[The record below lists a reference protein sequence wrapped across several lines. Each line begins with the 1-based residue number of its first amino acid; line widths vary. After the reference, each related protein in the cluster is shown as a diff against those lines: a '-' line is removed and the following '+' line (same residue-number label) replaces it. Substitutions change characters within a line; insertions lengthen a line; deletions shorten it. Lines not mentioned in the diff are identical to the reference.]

1 MKRILLTLTLCAI
14 AASSVQADKSLAG
27 RACRSVHLGYS
38 GPQGTAFYNEAKVTQ
53 SADGS
58 YFMVCGWNT
67 GYFGIQEI
75 RNGRKVVIFS
85 VWDNHRGND
94 PNAVPEDV
102 QVGILHEGE
111 GVKVSRFGGEGTG
124 GKSMFDYDW
133 QIGQT
138 YRFLVT
144 ARPNGQRTE
153 YAGYF
158 YLPEKQQ
165 WKHLVTFSTLT
176 GGKHLGG
183 YYSFVEDFRRNGE
196 STKHAREAL
205 YTNGWVRDVS
215 GAWRP
220 LIEAKFTADSN
231 PAMTIDAGVRD
242 RWFYLVTGGQTENTG
257 TKLWQKIT
265 RPVQAG
271 STPPADLPGIK

>member
-1 MKRILLTLTLCAI
+1 MKRILLTLALCAV
-14 AASSVQADKSLAG
+14 SVSTVRADQSLTG
-27 RACRSVHLGYS
+27 RACRSVHLGYAA
-38 GPQGTAFYNEAKVTQ
+38 PQGTAFYNEAKITQ

-58 YFMVCGWNT
+58 YFMVCGWNM

-75 RNGRKVVIFS
+75 ANGRKVVIFS
-85 VWDNHRGND
+85 VWDNHRGNN
-94 PNAVPEDV
+94 PGAVPEDV
-102 QVGILHEGE
+102 QVRILHAGE

-133 QIGQT
+133 KIGET

-144 ARPNGQRTE
+144 ARPDGDRTE

-165 WKHLVTFSTLT
+165 WKHLVTFSTIT

-183 YYSFVEDFRRNGE
+183 HYSFVEDFRRNGE
-196 STKHAREAL
+196 SAKHAREAL

-215 GAWRP
+215 NVWRP
-220 LIEAKFTADSN
+220 LTEAKFTADSN
-231 PAMTIDAGVRD
+231 PAMTIDAGTRD
-242 RWFYLVTGGQTENTG
+242 GWFYLATGGQTQNTG

-265 RPVQAG
+265 RPVDANNAAP
-271 STPPADLPGIK
+271 TDLPGVD